1 MLNGLNVGY
10 SEMFEVEDE
19 NVRLFESVTFIV

>member
-10 SEMFEVEDE
+10 NEMFKVEDE
-19 NVRLFESVTFIV
+19 NVRLFGSVTFIV